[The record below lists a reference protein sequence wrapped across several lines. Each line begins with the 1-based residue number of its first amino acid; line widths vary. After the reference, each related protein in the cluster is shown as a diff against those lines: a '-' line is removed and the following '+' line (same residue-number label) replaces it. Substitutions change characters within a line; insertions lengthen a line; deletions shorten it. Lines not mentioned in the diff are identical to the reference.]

1 MSSLAAE
8 MELVKSFIKI
18 PHEERKK
25 EARRKM
31 YEELRALE
39 MERRHRVALEASEK
53 LKRERVEREKVEE
66 SLERQRE
73 EEKEEKE
80 ERKASEEEALL
91 KAKQDQLKQ
100 ESLLWKDVMMVE
112 EEPGKRPRYTI
123 SALKE
128 EQQRRQEEVELCQ
141 LPQVGDPASRD
152 PLTSEHK
159 VTQQQGRRKTLYNN
173 WVGEGKKTESAP
185 VKENPGPND
194 STYLLF
200 AAKQGLKSEDK
211 PKAPKPSVAQ
221 QWLDK
226 LKVGSLVEKYRSHR
240 ERLDQKRQL
249 KAEEQHARFSA
260 YKESRA
266 HLFARQHDC
275 YMGGFA
281 QKRNS
286 ILGSMF

>member
-53 LKRERVEREKVEE
+53 LKREREEREKVEE
-66 SLERQRE
+66 SLKRQRE
-73 EEKEEKE
+73 DEE
-80 ERKASEEEALL
+80 ERKAAEEEALL
-91 KAKQDQLKQ
+91 KAKQDQLKR
-100 ESLLWKDVMMVE
+100 ERLLWKDVMMVE

-128 EQQRRQEEVELCQ
+128 EQQRRQEEAELRQ

-159 VTQQQGRRKTLYNN
+159 ATQQQGRRKTLYNN
-173 WVGEGKKTESAP
+173 WVGEGKKTDSAP
-185 VKENPGPND
+185 VKEKPHPND

-211 PKAPKPSVAQ
+211 PKAPKPSVPR